1 MRFVGKDEGVVVGRA
16 PAPTDELGRF
26 MLNGEHVV
34 PMHPAARAAGFMAI
48 DVAAAE
54 AVVVHPPPVGREW
67 FAVIDVDCVPRV
79 EARACG
85 HGQVTAR
92 RRSCVRARVQRAGQ
106 GQDRGS
112 PRFTRSRSRRTKSCS
127 RAVRSRKLD
136 GRCMLPTCSVARQSS
151 MLASRLVA
159 EAVSSPAKTAKLLL
173 VFDQL
178 LEHALEARPA
188 LLQLHTE
195 GDILNERTDPAHD

>member
-1 MRFVGKDEGVVVGRA
+1 MQQQQYVGIDLHRRRSVIVRMDDAGEVLGVTKVDNDPVQMAVAIAEAGPGPEVALETNASHRFQCGRAGEEAELIRPAEHYASRVRFVGKDEGVVVGRA

-106 GQDRGS
+106 GQDRG
-112 PRFTRSRSRRTKSCS
+112 
-127 RAVRSRKLD
+127 
-136 GRCMLPTCSVARQSS
+136 
-151 MLASRLVA
+151 LAPV
-159 EAVSSPAKTAKLLL
+159 
-173 VFDQL
+173 
-178 LEHALEARPA
+178 HAL
-188 LLQLHTE
+188 
-195 GDILNERTDPAHD
+195 